1 MIVIAITL
9 PARDNVGDDDFFS
22 LRKNLYDKRNKTKA
36 DLKSMLK
43 ILLKKIRLL
52 AFCEKGAL
60 IQSDRSTT
68 YFSYTRVHAKQ

>member
-43 ILLKKIRLL
+43 ILKKIRLL

-60 IQSDRSTT
+60 IQSDRSAT